1 MSQRSWMSSAQSLA
15 RLGRPQFLLYSGLL
29 VTLGS
34 ALAVRLGH
42 PLDLTNMLRVLA
54 LVWTNHLTTHYV
66 NEFFDLEADRANPS
80 PTSWTGGS
88 RVLVEGKLSP
98 KTAIYVALV
107 LSVLS
112 VVQALA
118 LEPHVRPVAWAGLVL
133 GWGYTAPP
141 LRLNYRG
148 LGELTVA
155 TVLLVLVPLIAA
167 QIQGVTHLTA
177 YPWPMLVPAFLVQ
190 LVRMGVMN
198 MADRDGDIRV
208 GKRTAVVRM
217 GLPAA
222 GRVHALGQG
231 LALAWAV
238 LGWFVFELPTSLVVL
253 LLMTSPLGVWQ
264 VVRVLRGDHQKPDV
278 KDSVV
283 FWATSH
289 SALVVLATLGGILID
304 LYRTGV
310 SRATLAA
317 LLVAPTVL
325 VVLLTVRIFRALQPD
340 GT

>member
-1 MSQRSWMSSAQSLA
+1 MARRSWISSAQSLV

-42 PLDLTNMLRVLA
+42 SFSLTSMLRVLV
-54 LVWTNHLTTHYV
+54 LVWTNHLITHYV
-66 NEFFDLEADRANPS
+66 NEFFDLEADRANLS

-88 RVLVEGKLSP
+88 RVLVDGHLSP
-98 KTAIYVALV
+98 KTAIYVAV
-107 LSVLS
+107 ALSFLS
-112 VVQALA
+112 VVQALT
-118 LEPHVRPVAWAGLVL
+118 LEPHVRSVAWAGLVL
-133 GWGYTAPP
+133 AWGYTAPP

-155 TVLLVLVPLIAA
+155 TVLLLLVPLIAA
-167 QIQGVTHLTA
+167 QIQGVTDLAA
-177 YPWPMLVPAFLVQ
+177 YPWPFLVPAFLVQ

-198 MADRDGDIRV
+198 MADRDGDVRV

-217 GLPAA
+217 GLAA
-222 GRVHALGQG
+222 AERVHALGQG

-238 LGWFVFELPTSLVVL
+238 VGAFVFEIPTSLVVL
-253 LLMTSPLGVWQ
+253 LLMTSPLAVWQ
-264 VVRVLRGDHQKPDV
+264 VVRVLRGDHQKSDL

-283 FWATSH
+283 FWATNH

-304 LYRTGV
+304 IDR
-310 SRATLAA
+310 SSISHATLAA

-325 VVLLTVRIFRALQPD
+325 VVLLAIRIFRALRP
-340 GT
+340 